1 MKSQDEFYLGL
12 HMQLVRCDPLKLSS
26 VKALNR
32 DLLTLRSRTSHEGLA
47 FLTKSLPKLG
57 RALDSGLVSFRF
69 NLPSGFASVRK
80 TSIPAFMQGYFNLV
94 FNEDGILRDVVP
106 PEAIKHLRQVLYF
119 AYKLDIP
126 YSESENSRVI
136 EKFIK
141 TDQELELLDDPL
153 ALAIQQVAKVITRK
167 IFHGFNP
174 KEIHPQHGPGAV
186 ATGESL
192 EGKWH
197 FARYPSRFYGIFPLA
212 RYFMVGGYR
221 TDEDFRFEDDQT
233 QFRSP
238 DFGPGQSK
246 VVLVPKDSRGP
257 RLISCEPLE
266 NQWLQQGLGRKLGNF
281 LESHFRDTKGHI
293 NFTHQD
299 INRNIA
305 QSSSATQ
312 FFATMDLSDAS
323 DRVSLELVRRIFK
336 DSPDLL
342 QVLET
347 LRVGETKL
355 PDGRVITLKKYA
367 TMGSALCFPVE
378 AYVFWVLLVSSLSIH
393 CKMPLESVEK
403 LVYVYG
409 DDIIVPTEY
418 YEQCTQAL
426 ELNGLVVNRSKSCA
440 SGYFRESCGMEA
452 FQGFDVTPLRLSK
465 PWTNRKTDGTAYTSY
480 ISLANKLSQIGY
492 NDASQFVWENLERVH
507 WKIPYGTA
515 LSSFPCKE
523 VVSSIQAIVLNK
535 RLFRRRTN
543 SDYQRV
549 EFYVPRLSSRKVKSK
564 LDGWPRLL
572 RNLVSPA
579 IEDPSVVVVPRSI
592 RIKRGW
598 EPVN

>member
-12 HMQLVRCDPLKLSS
+12 HLHLVRCNPLDLSS
-26 VKALNR
+26 VKLLNR
-32 DLLTLRSRTSHEGLA
+32 DLQTLRFRVRDEGLS
-47 FLTKSLPKLG
+47 FLTKTLPKLG
-57 RALDSGLVSFRF
+57 KAFDSGLVSSKF
-69 NLPSGFASVRK
+69 NLPLGFKAWKK
-80 TSIPAFMQGYFNLV
+80 TSLPAFMQVYFNLV
-94 FNEDGILRDVVP
+94 FTENGVLREEIPSD
-106 PEAIKHLRQVLYF
+106 AIKHIRQVLFF
-119 AYKLDIP
+119 AYKLEVP
-126 YSESENSRVI
+126 YSRSENSRVI
-136 EKFIK
+136 ERFIE
-141 TDQELELLDDPL
+141 TDKELQLSDDPL

-167 IFHGFNP
+167 IFHDFRP

-192 EGKWH
+192 EDKWI
-197 FARYPSRFYGIFPLA
+197 FSRYPSRFYGIFPLQE
-212 RYFMVGGYR
+212 YFMVGGYR
-221 TDEDFRFEDDQT
+221 IDEDFREKDDSRE
-233 QFRSP
+233 FRNP

-266 NQWLQQGLGRKLGNF
+266 NQWLQQGVGRKLADF
-281 LESHFRDTKGHI
+281 LESQFRDTKGHI
-293 NFTHQD
+293 NFTNQD
-299 INRNIA
+299 VNRNIA

-312 FFATMDLSDAS
+312 RFATIDLSDAS

-342 QVLET
+342 QILET

-355 PDGRVITLKKYA
+355 PDGRIVTLRKYA

-378 AYVFWVLLVSSLSIH
+378 AYLFWVILVSALSIH
-393 CKMPLESVEK
+393 CKMPLESVEE

-418 YEQCTQAL
+418 YDVCTQAL

-452 FQGFDVTPLRLSK
+452 YKGSDVTPLRLSK
-465 PWTNRKTDGTAYTSY
+465 PWSSRNTDGSAYMSY
-480 ISLANKLSQIGY
+480 ISLANLLDKRGY
-492 NDASQFVWENLERVH
+492 VGASQFLWISLERVYH
-507 WKIPYGTA
+507 RIPYGT
-515 LSSFPCKE
+515 LSSSFPCRL
-523 VVSSIQAIVLNK
+523 VDHPFQAISLNRK
-535 RLFRRRTN
+535 SFRRRSN
-543 SDYQRV
+543 RDFQRV
-549 EFYVPRLSSRKVKSK
+549 EFYVPRLSSRKVRSK

-572 RNLVSPA
+572 RNLVSPPYG
-579 IEDPSVVVVPRSI
+579 DPSVIVVPRSMQ
-592 RIKRGW
+592 IKRGW